1 MSGLGRKSVSS
12 ACVSSAASLL
22 LFLRMYTGKP
32 KPWERNCLACAPN
45 LLIVATYNMPCTT
58 PVNYLQLHSTICCE
72 STLIQVDRQPEP
84 EWWVMTENMSRFRIR
99 DLAPRSPSKSKS
111 ELHQKKKITA
121 EMCSAKARR
130 CPIEVKPSSHP
141 ISIPKVTETLDES
154 VSRLTQEYDC
164 ATWNMYNRIMHHRR
178 MNMKLNPTS
187 FTLSHFLEPKVE
199 GGINSDESNN
209 QEIVK
214 TQQECYCRD
223 TDCLQFQ
230 MEDD

>member
-1 MSGLGRKSVSS
+1 MSGLGRKWCQVLVCQ
-12 ACVSSAASLL
+12 APPASYYSYVCTPGSPSL
-22 LFLRMYTGKP
+22 GK
-32 KPWERNCLACAPN
+32 E
-45 LLIVATYNMPCTT
+45 T
-58 PVNYLQLHSTICCE
+58 LHSTICCE

-199 GGINSDESNN
+199 GGIKSDESNN